1 MFLTYVSKLINIDVL
16 CLRMAPSVPESQL
29 TLPQLFTELQK
40 FVHKNDLKNIVK
52 FSNLILHAK
61 GGQNDVDALKC
72 KSIALIEME
81 KFGECI
87 KALQEGKFHAF
98 RFFDTF
104 HSRRLKTQQCR
115 NRDKSLFWYLHRVL
129 LNHLKFFRLIKWVV
143 SENERNREL
152 IKSRR
157 RFCF

>member
-1 MFLTYVSKLINIDVL
+1 MTFYF
-16 CLRMAPSVPESQL
+16 LRMPPPVPESQL

-98 RFFDTF
+98 DMF
-104 HSRRLKTQQCR
+104 HSRRLKIQQYR
-115 NRDKSLFWYLHRVL
+115 NRDKSLFCYLHSVL
-129 LNHLKFFRLIKWVV
+129 FNPLKWNY
-143 SENERNREL
+143 SQTNE
-152 IKSRR
+152 
-157 RFCF
+157 

>member
-1 MFLTYVSKLINIDVL
+1 MKMNTHDVL
-16 CLRMAPSVPESQL
+16 FLRMPPPVPESQL

-98 RFFDTF
+98 QLFDMF
-104 HSRRLKTQQCR
+104 HFRRLKIQQYR
-115 NRDKSLFWYLHRVL
+115 NRDKSLFCYLHSVL
-129 LNHLKFFRLIKWVV
+129 FNHLK
-143 SENERNREL
+143 
-152 IKSRR
+152 
-157 RFCF
+157 

>member
-1 MFLTYVSKLINIDVL
+1 MNIGCLQFL
-16 CLRMAPSVPESQL
+16 LRMPPSVPESQL

-40 FVHKNDLKNIVK
+40 FVHKNDLKNVVK

-87 KALQEGKFHAF
+87 KALQEGKFHAIQIVQYCISLHGT
-98 RFFDTF
+98 DQNL
-104 HSRRLKTQQCR
+104 RL
-115 NRDKSLFWYLHRVL
+115 
-129 LNHLKFFRLIKWVV
+129 
-143 SENERNREL
+143 
-152 IKSRR
+152 
-157 RFCF
+157 

>member
-1 MFLTYVSKLINIDVL
+1 MLHFILNPLSIIFYCTNSIIQLPSELNYDRVL
-16 CLRMAPSVPESQL
+16 LRMPPSVPESQL

-40 FVHKNDLKNIVK
+40 FVNKNDLKNIVK

-87 KALQEGKFHAF
+87 KALQEGKVHVFY
-98 RFFDTF
+98 R
-104 HSRRLKTQQCR
+104 
-115 NRDKSLFWYLHRVL
+115 
-129 LNHLKFFRLIKWVV
+129 
-143 SENERNREL
+143 
-152 IKSRR
+152 
-157 RFCF
+157 

>member
-1 MFLTYVSKLINIDVL
+1 MKMNTHDVL
-16 CLRMAPSVPESQL
+16 FLRMPPPVPESQL

-98 RFFDTF
+98 QLFDMF
-104 HSRRLKTQQCR
+104 HSRKLKIQQ
-115 NRDKSLFWYLHRVL
+115 Y
-129 LNHLKFFRLIKWVV
+129 
-143 SENERNREL
+143 
-152 IKSRR
+152 
-157 RFCF
+157 

>member
-1 MFLTYVSKLINIDVL
+1 MP
-16 CLRMAPSVPESQL
+16 PSVPESQL

-98 RFFDTF
+98 QLLDMF
-104 HSRRLKTQQCR
+104 HFRRLKIQHYHFS
-115 NRDKSLFWYLHRVL
+115 N
-129 LNHLKFFRLIKWVV
+129 
-143 SENERNREL
+143 
-152 IKSRR
+152 SRA
-157 RFCF
+157 FYSII

>member
-1 MFLTYVSKLINIDVL
+1 VIFLNLNLCFQVNSVSNLTITDFL
-16 CLRMAPSVPESQL
+16 FLRMAPSVPESQL

-98 RFFDTF
+98 QFFDTF
-104 HSRRLKTQQCR
+104 HFRRLKIQYTVP
-115 NRDKSLFWYLHRVL
+115 KSG
-129 LNHLKFFRLIKWVV
+129 
-143 SENERNREL
+143 
-152 IKSRR
+152 
-157 RFCF
+157 

>member
-1 MFLTYVSKLINIDVL
+1 MNTHDVL
-16 CLRMAPSVPESQL
+16 FLRMPPSVPESQL

-98 RFFDTF
+98 QLFDMF
-104 HSRRLKTQQCR
+104 HFRRLKIQQYR
-115 NRDKSLFWYLHRVL
+115 NRDKSLFCYLHSVL
-129 LNHLKFFRLIKWVV
+129 FNHLK
-143 SENERNREL
+143 
-152 IKSRR
+152 
-157 RFCF
+157 

>member
-1 MFLTYVSKLINIDVL
+1 MKMNTPDFLF
-16 CLRMAPSVPESQL
+16 LRMPPSVPESQL

-98 RFFDTF
+98 QLFDMF
-104 HSRRLKTQQCR
+104 HFSRVKIRR
-115 NRDKSLFWYLHRVL
+115 YRGRDKFSFSNVHSVMF
-129 LNHLKFFRLIKWVV
+129 NHLKCN
-143 SENERNREL
+143 S
-152 IKSRR
+152 S
-157 RFCF
+157 